1 MSSDPIEYKKD
12 LKEKSTDSEKDGE
25 NSESFTEKVQAGA
38 KAVAAK
44 INNPGTDLNLEY
56 EKGKADDELDV

>member
-12 LKEKSTDSEKDGE
+12 LKEKSTDSEKDDE

-38 KAVAAK
+38 KDVAAK
-44 INNPGTDLNLEY
+44 INNLGTDLNLEY
-56 EKGKADDELDV
+56 EKGKADEELNV